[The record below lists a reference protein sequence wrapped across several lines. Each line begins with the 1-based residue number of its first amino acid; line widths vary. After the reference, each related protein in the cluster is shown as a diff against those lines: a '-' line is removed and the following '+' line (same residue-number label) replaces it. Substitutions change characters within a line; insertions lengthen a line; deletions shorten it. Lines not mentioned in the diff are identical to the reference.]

1 MKEKIRLPKSIK
13 KFIRKEK
20 TRIRREILSLEE
32 QQKLVDQLYERFLG
46 EGAERE
52 KEEVKDKK
60 DNKAKKDSKAK
71 KEANSVKPIIQ
82 TPQKKS
88 QKEVLS
94 KV

>member
-1 MKEKIRLPKSIK
+1 MKEKTRLPKSVK

-20 TRIRREILSLEE
+20 ARIRREILNLEE
-32 QQKLVDQLYERFLG
+32 QQKLIDQLYKRFLG

-52 KEEVKDKK
+52 EKKVKDKK
-60 DNKAKKDSKAK
+60 DKKTEKERGRAKS
-71 KEANSVKPIIQ
+71 IIQ

-88 QKEVLS
+88 QKEVIS